1 MIPSRMQ
8 LVKELVF
15 LQLWCRSQ
23 LWLRFSPWP
32 GNFHMPQMW
41 LGKKKK
47 KKKEVTFL
55 FHPCLQR
62 PRQWTARTCTE
73 GPCSVSPV
81 HHPHSD
87 LNLLHPPMTVHFSTH
102 SGLTVSLGLHFH
114 VKAAMHVKLT
124 LKECVCF
131 CLVICPLLQ
140 RPRLR
145 TSRVK
150 EKNFFLSYI

>member
-1 MIPSRMQ
+1 MGVPA
-8 LVKELVF
+8 LVQRVKNLIAAALVTKEAWVWSLAQHSGLKDLAL

-47 KKKEVTFL
+47 KKKDVTFL

-62 PRQWTARTCTE
+62 PRQWTVRTCTE

-114 VKAAMHVKLT
+114 MKAAMHVKLT
-124 LKECVCF
+124 LK
-131 CLVICPLLQ
+131 
-140 RPRLR
+140 
-145 TSRVK
+145 
-150 EKNFFLSYI
+150 